1 MCERGEEI
9 TLSPSFR
16 NLADKPSRPV
26 ALRMDRFPISFEIT
40 SSLTGEKMKALDF
53 YSGNNCQ

>member
-40 SSLTGEKMKALDF
+40 SSLTGEKMKASDF
-53 YSGNNCQ
+53 TPLFW